1 MITLLEAI
9 RQRHSV
15 RSFQDR
21 PLEPSIKEDLA
32 QLVAQCNAKGNLH
45 LQLVTDEP
53 KAFDCFLSHYGK
65 FSGITNYFALCG
77 KPAPDLDERLGYW
90 GEQLVLRAQQLGLN
104 TCWVGLTFAKVQG
117 AYTLEAGEKLRLV
130 IALGYGLSE
139 GKQHKSKR
147 PEQVSRSLL
156 PSGEAV
162 PEWFQAGVDAA
173 LLAPTAVNQQ
183 KFLFTLHDDHTVSAT
198 AGIGFFSKVD
208 LGIAKLHFEIG
219 AAPTEMIWR

>member
-1 MITLLEAI
+1 MIPLLDAI

-15 RSFQDR
+15 RAFQAR
-21 PLEPSIKEDLA
+21 PLEPAAKEDLA
-32 QLVAQCNAKGNLH
+32 QLVAQCNAAGHLH
-45 LQLVTDEP
+45 MQLVTDEP

-65 FSGITNYFALCG
+65 FTGVANYLALCG
-77 KPAPDLDERLGYW
+77 QPAPDLDERLGYW
-90 GEQLVLRAQQLGLN
+90 GEKVVLRAQQLGLN
-104 TCWVGLTFAKVQG
+104 SCWVGLTFTKVQG

-130 IALGYGLSE
+130 IALGYGTSE

-147 PEQVSRSLL
+147 PDQVSRSLL
-156 PSGEAV
+156 PGGEAV
-162 PEWFQAGVDAA
+162 PEWFQAGVEAA

-183 KFLFTLHDDHTVSAT
+183 KFRFTLHDDHTVGAT

-219 AAPTEMIWR
+219 AAPAEVVWR